1 MTTLIVGVLFI
12 LFAIFEISA
21 LWLKIVSI
29 IAGTILI
36 IESFIKLMLFISK
49 IMKFGDE

>member
-1 MTTLIVGVLFI
+1 MTTLIVGILFI

-36 IESFIKLMLFISK
+36 VEGLIKLLLFISE
-49 IMKFGDE
+49 IMNFGDE